1 MSDATFGCRL
11 RAAWRAARAAW
22 SAAEAVPDL
31 AATAVDPAPAP
42 RPSAPPAAAPLPADG
57 PPCAQLVEVLQRS
70 TDYVVQTDVR
80 GAITWLNPAAREA
93 LGLRPEDPLGG
104 LSFQTLA
111 TATTQRLFAEQVGPV
126 LRQRGV
132 WVGETTMNIGEREG
146 VPFSHM
152 AMAHRDADGRLQR
165 FSAVMRDITADVQ
178 SRQQVQRH
186 TDVLA
191 AITEAIPATVVIV
204 DAQGRYRFVNGA
216 FERHVGKPASE
227 IIGRTAI
234 EVLGAAEVARRKPW
248 MLKAFA
254 GEAVDFVLDYPG
266 ADGTRWLALSCIPM
280 KLDGQVDGFV
290 GISQDITAQRLEQQ
304 RLAELA
310 ERDPLTGLYNR
321 TGLQQRMAAREATG
335 EDGRLALLYIDLD
348 HFKPVNDRHGHAAG
362 DALLCEFANRL
373 QRAVRSSDLVVRLG
387 GDEFAVLLVG
397 CHDPAVVRRIADTV
411 LAAAEAPCLF
421 EGRELRISASV
432 GMALS
437 RPEGESLA
445 MLMQRADALLYA
457 AKGQGRGRAC
467 EEEAAAAPL
476 SITSTV

>member
-1 MSDATFGCRL
+1 MSDATFGRRL

-22 SAAEAVPDL
+22 VAAAAPSVAPPPPD
-31 AATAVDPAPAP
+31 DP
-42 RPSAPPAAAPLPADG
+42 RPVAPMPAAASEA

-70 TDYVVQTDVR
+70 TDYVVQTDAQ

-93 LGLRPEDPLGG
+93 LGLKPDDHLGG
-104 LSFQTLA
+104 LSIQALA
-111 TATTQRLFAEQVGPV
+111 TANTQRLFAEQVGPL
-126 LRQRGV
+126 LRQRGI
-132 WVGETTMNIGEREG
+132 WVGETTMNIGDREG

-152 AMAHRDADGRLQR
+152 AMAHRDADGQQRR

-178 SRQQVQRH
+178 SRQQIQRH

-216 FERHVGKPASE
+216 FERYVGKPACE
-227 IIGRTAI
+227 ILGRTAI
-234 EVLGAAEVARRKPW
+234 EVLGPAEVARRKPW

-280 KLDGQVDGFV
+280 KLDGAVDGFV

-321 TGLQQRMAAREATG
+321 AGLQQRMAAREASG

-362 DALLCEFANRL
+362 DALLSEFANRL

-397 CHDPAVVRRIADTV
+397 CHDLQVVRRIADTV
-411 LAAAEAPCLF
+411 LAAAEAPFLF
-421 EGRELRISASV
+421 EDRELRISASV

-445 MLMQRADALLYA
+445 RLMQRADALLYA

-467 EEEAAAAPL
+467 EETPGVMPVGIA
-476 SITSTV
+476 STV